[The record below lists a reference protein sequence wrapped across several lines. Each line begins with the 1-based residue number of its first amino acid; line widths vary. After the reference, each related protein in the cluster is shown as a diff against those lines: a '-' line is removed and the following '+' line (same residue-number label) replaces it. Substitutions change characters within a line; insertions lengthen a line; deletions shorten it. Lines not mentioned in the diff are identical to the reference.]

1 MIDFFKKNE
10 YDDAVNVLINDGVV
24 LAPSDT
30 VLGLF
35 AQLSEEAKSN
45 LDNIKIRNQ
54 KPYIVLVNNK
64 EKIFD
69 FIDQE
74 IDENLEKIMS
84 KYWPGPLTIIFKAK
98 ATLPSWMKSVDGT
111 IAIRVPDNEKLQYL
125 LQNISY
131 LFTTSANISDQPL
144 PLSYHEIDRKIL
156 EQVFCCDIQLN
167 TIYNSKPST
176 IINYSSGSIQIIRL
190 GAIDLNSI

>member
-10 YDDAVNVLINDGVV
+10 YDDAVSVLINDGVV

-35 AQLSEEAKSN
+35 AQLSEKAKSN

-156 EQVFCCDIQLN
+156 EQVFCCDIQLD
-167 TIYNSKPST
+167 TIYNSQPST

>member
-1 MIDFFKKNE
+1 MVNFSKKNE
-10 YDDAVNVLINDGVV
+10 YDDAINVLINDRVV

-35 AQLSEEAKSN
+35 AQLSEKAKLN
-45 LDNIKIRNQ
+45 LDNVKIRNQ
-54 KPYIVLVNNK
+54 KPYIVLVENK

-74 IDENLEKIMS
+74 IDETLKKIMS

-98 ATLPSWMKSVDGT
+98 STLPSWMKSVDGT

-125 LQNISY
+125 LKNLSY

-144 PLSYHEIDRKIL
+144 PLLYQEIDKKIL
-156 EQVFCCDIQLN
+156 EQVFCCDVQVD

-176 IINYSSGSIQIIRL
+176 IINYSSGSIQIVRL